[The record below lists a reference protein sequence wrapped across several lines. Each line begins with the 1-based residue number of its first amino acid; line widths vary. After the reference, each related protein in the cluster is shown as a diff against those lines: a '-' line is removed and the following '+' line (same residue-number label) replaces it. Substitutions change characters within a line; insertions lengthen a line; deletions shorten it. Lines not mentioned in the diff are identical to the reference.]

1 MQSDTQ
7 LAIDAIL
14 IIMHSDTQLA
24 IEAKAILRSQ
34 LVQLGHALIC
44 KAILRSPL
52 VQFKHVKEM
61 LSFAKAV
68 KYRYEVSFILAQNVT
83 IAGRG
88 RNSTRF
94 THEELSSTQT

>member
-14 IIMHSDTQLA
+14 IIMHSDTQLV
-24 IEAKAILRSQ
+24 IEAKAILRLQ
-34 LVQLGHALIC
+34 LVQLGHASIG
-44 KAILRSPL
+44 KAILRLQL
-52 VQFKHVKEM
+52 VQFRHVKGM

-68 KYRYEVSFILAQNVT
+68 KYRYKVSFILIQNVT

-88 RNSTRF
+88 CNSTCF